1 MPGDKI
7 TAKVYAKYVDSSDPQ
22 VQQALRDFLA
32 SLGTGN
38 NGGPLLDGG
47 APGSLGGGI
56 VPFATFFN
64 HEDEDG
70 SGPKAYLNY
79 LIYDR
84 DFNPLNG
91 GFKRLTVNGRE
102 TGEKVGTPLPN
113 GGFDELAFE
122 DGDIKITEP
131 GFVYI
136 YFSNENESRVEVF
149 FDDFEVT
156 HTKSPV
162 VQTDDYYPY
171 GLTFNSH
178 RRENA
183 IPNYY
188 NFSGK
193 EEQNE
198 LSVGWNDFGA
208 RMYTPEIGRWSVVDA
223 TSEKLHEWS
232 VYKYAVDNPVNVI
245 DPDGNCEKCL
255 EFLRGMKEGAA
266 NYGPALL
273 DGLKQRP
280 LQFVDAATAAMDG
293 DLKPALKWLLKV
305 VS

>member
-7 TAKVYAKYVDSSDPQ
+7 TAKVYAKYVDTSDPQ

-32 SLGTGN
+32 SLGAGN
-38 NGGPLLDGG
+38 N
-47 APGSLGGGI
+47 GSLGGGI
-56 VPFATFFN
+56 FPLTSFFN

-102 TGEKVGTPLPN
+102 TGETVDTPLPN

-162 VQTDDYYPY
+162 VQQDDYYPF
-171 GLTFNSH
+171 GLTFNSYQ
-178 RRENA
+178 RENA
-183 IPNYY
+183 VDQNYQF
-188 NFSGK
+188 NGK
-193 EEQNE
+193 ERQDE
-198 LSVGWNDFGA
+198 LDLGWDDFSA
-208 RMYTPEIGRWSVVDA
+208 RMYMSDIGRWG
-223 TSEKLHEWS
+223 T
-232 VYKYAVDNPVNVI
+232 I
-245 DPDGNCEKCL
+245 DPLAISSRIFPHTILPKTIQLILSILMVDQ
-255 EFLRGMKEGAA
+255 A
-266 NYGPALL
+266 N
-273 DGLKQRP
+273 R
-280 LQFVDAATAAMDG
+280 
-293 DLKPALKWLLKV
+293 
-305 VS
+305 S